1 MSKISFTEGLE
12 VYYKKMYGV
21 VRFISEHYITVCV
34 RNFPDEPR
42 RDVCLIVYPQQY
54 KDIVL
59 LKESEK

>member
-12 VYYKKMYGV
+12 VCYKQMRGII
-21 VRFISEHYITVCV
+21 RFVCEHYVTICV

-42 RDVCLIVYPQQY
+42 RDVCLVVYPQQY

-59 LKESEK
+59 LKASEK